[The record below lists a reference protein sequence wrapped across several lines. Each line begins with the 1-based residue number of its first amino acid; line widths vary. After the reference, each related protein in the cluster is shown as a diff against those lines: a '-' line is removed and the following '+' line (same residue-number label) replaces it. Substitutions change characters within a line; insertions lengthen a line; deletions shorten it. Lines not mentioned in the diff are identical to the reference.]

1 MKYRII
7 ILLAI
12 AILIYGCSESK
23 HDERLLRISEIVS
36 ASPAEALSG
45 LDSICCDSLSEADRH
60 YYDFLT
66 VKATDKAFVVHKSDS
81 LILSVINY
89 YSQHPDGALY
99 PEALY
104 YGGRVYSDLGDKPK
118 ALTYFHSALDLL
130 PPETDNKSLRSKVLA
145 QATDISISL
154 RLYKKALAFIKD
166 AITIDIEIND
176 SISLL
181 DDMDQLGTIYL
192 NTREYDLAEKAF
204 RSARAL
210 ALSVDTSVVA
220 THDMNLAAV
229 KYHKGDIDSAM
240 CLIRPALKNIDK
252 YYRHS
257 AVAVACQIYRKANIP
272 DTTLML
278 AHELINDTGFPNRRI
293 GYNTILSPEMRRHVA
308 PDSAVN
314 YAYESSN
321 EVEAYLNKNGDREA
335 LIQNTVYNYETYV
348 KELEKSEEVN
358 ERLYTIIIILLIIV
372 AAFAI
377 YTLWRKYKKQS
388 NRLDIYK
395 SKSNIRA
402 LRLDFL
408 ESGNRKDTIT
418 EDNTGE
424 NAGSESCKA
433 NGTVCDMAVSQS
445 DNLSESDRLQ
455 VSLREDIMALLHDNE
470 EPAAIANEV
479 LESEVYRNMMQ
490 YLGAGKAVSD
500 SNHIWDDLEKV
511 VAAAYP
517 HFIRRLHLLSD
528 GMLEPA
534 YFRLAMLMK
543 CGFSQ
548 ANVAVLVG
556 RTKSAITYRRQKL
569 GKILF
574 NQNIDL
580 DTLERIIRLL

>member
-7 ILLAI
+7 LLLAV
-12 AILIYGCSESK
+12 ASLIYGCSESK

-36 ASPAEALSG
+36 ASPAEALSN

-60 YYDFLT
+60 YYDLLT
-66 VKATDKAFVVHKSDS
+66 VKATDKAFVSHRSDS

-89 YSQHPDGALY
+89 YSQHPDGTLY

-104 YGGRVYSDLGDKPK
+104 YGGRVYSELGDKPR
-118 ALTYFHSALDLL
+118 ALTYFHSAIDLL

-181 DDMDQLGTIYL
+181 DDTEQLGTIYL
-192 NTREYDLAEKAF
+192 NTKKYDLAEKAF
-204 RSARAL
+204 KTARAI
-210 ALSVDTSVVA
+210 ALSVDTSEVA
-220 THDMNLAAV
+220 TNNVNLAAV
-229 KYHKGDIDSAM
+229 KYYKGDIDSAL

-278 AHELINDTGFPNRRI
+278 AHELINDTGLPNRRI
-293 GYNTILSPEMRRHVA
+293 GYNVILSPEMRGYVA
-308 PDSAVN
+308 SDSAVS

-321 EVEAYLNKNGDREA
+321 EVEDYLNKNGDREA

-348 KELEKSEEVN
+348 KELKKSEEVN
-358 ERLYTIIIILLIIV
+358 ERLYTIIIILLIVV

-377 YTLWRKYKKQS
+377 YILWRKYKKQS

-395 SKSNIRA
+395 SKSTIQA

-408 ESGNRKDTIT
+408 KPEKQKDIIT
-418 EDNTGE
+418 DGSVNEDADNKG
-424 NAGSESCKA
+424 CK
-433 NGTVCDMAVSQS
+433 GKEPVCDMAVSQS

-479 LESEVYRNMMQ
+479 LESEVYRNIMQ

-517 HFIRRLHLLSD
+517 HFIRRLHLLSE

-534 YFRLAMLMK
+534 YFRLALLMK
-543 CGFSQ
+543 SGFSQ
-548 ANVAVLVG
+548 ANVSVLVG

-574 NQNIDL
+574 KQNIDL